1 MSAPQQN
8 DALDQGQPTSRLI
21 LRLLKLSWR
30 YRLQCLKVFGFQMV
44 LLALGIAGLSFTGFA
59 VDELRKA
66 LQPGAPGP
74 RWPLGFEPPATWGAL
89 TVILVLGGAVLVMAA
104 TRAVLNYSYSN
115 AVGKLIHVDIVPNLR
130 TELYEKLQRLSFR
143 FFDAQRSGSIIN
155 RVTRDVQMLRSFVDG
170 VLIQGAIMLLSLCLY
185 LGYMLSKHVGL
196 TLASLALTPL
206 LWLVTSR
213 FSRWARPAYAK
224 NRQLVD
230 DMVMTMAEGAEGAQ
244 VNKVFG
250 REPEQHARFEK
261 RNREVL
267 DQQRLIFRK
276 VSMYSPTVNLISEG
290 SVAVVLLYGGWLVAL
305 HRLTLGDLI
314 VFAGL
319 LQQFGAQV
327 RSMATIVNTLQ
338 QSLSSARRVFEVLD
352 APVEIQSPQH
362 AIVPVRVSGSVRFE
376 KVDFGFDPA
385 VPVLKNVN
393 LDVQAGR
400 CVAILGGTGSGKS
413 TLLSLIP
420 RFYDPQSGR
429 VLVDGMDVRKLD
441 LDALRRKIG
450 VVFQESLL
458 FSASVA
464 DNIAFG
470 HPEASK
476 AQIVQA
482 AKIAKAHDF
491 IMELPK
497 GYDTMLEA
505 AATNLSGGQKQRI
518 AIARA
523 LILEPS
529 ILLLDDPTA
538 SVDPDTEQE
547 VLQAVDSA
555 TEGRTTFVVA
565 NRLSTLRRADL
576 IVVMQEGSIAQMGT
590 HEELMHSSGLYRRT
604 AELQLVDGESEGL
617 LARAAGA
624 Q

>member
-1 MSAPQQN
+1 
-8 DALDQGQPTSRLI
+8 
-21 LRLLKLSWR
+21 
-30 YRLQCLKVFGFQMV
+30 
-44 LLALGIAGLSFTGFA
+44 
-59 VDELRKA
+59 
-66 LQPGAPGP
+66 
-74 RWPLGFEPPATWGAL
+74 
-89 TVILVLGGAVLVMAA
+89 
-104 TRAVLNYSYSN
+104 
-115 AVGKLIHVDIVPNLR
+115 
-130 TELYEKLQRLSFR
+130 
-143 FFDAQRSGSIIN
+143 
-155 RVTRDVQMLRSFVDG
+155 
-170 VLIQGAIMLLSLCLY
+170 
-185 LGYMLSKHVGL
+185 
-196 TLASLALTPL
+196 
-206 LWLVTSR
+206 
-213 FSRWARPAYAK
+213 
-224 NRQLVD
+224 
-230 DMVMTMAEGAEGAQ
+230 